1 MIFTK
6 DDFMDNKKPS
16 FKTTGQFNDYL
27 FEHSL
32 WKRYEGRELT
42 EEQADFITACM
53 SENLEHAR
61 HVENE
66 RLTFN
71 SIFLALVA
79 GAMALSGSLNA
90 VMTFAMYLFL
100 TIAGFLSIVLTA
112 RWNNAFQGIFI
123 MRSGAIYCS
132 ISVFSAMW
140 AISRIPLR
148 IRPG

>member
-42 EEQADFITACM
+42 EEQAEFITACM

-112 RWNNAFQGIFI
+112 R
-123 MRSGAIYCS
+123 
-132 ISVFSAMW
+132 
-140 AISRIPLR
+140 
-148 IRPG
+148 